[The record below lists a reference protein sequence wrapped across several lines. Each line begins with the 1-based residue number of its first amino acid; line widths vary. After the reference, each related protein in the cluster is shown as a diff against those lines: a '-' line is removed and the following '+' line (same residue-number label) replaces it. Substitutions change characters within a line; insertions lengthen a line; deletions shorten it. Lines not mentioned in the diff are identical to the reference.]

1 MQLCKVVK
9 VVPCCKGWRD
19 ERLPTNSIL
28 DSIHNFIGVQ
38 HRDVT
43 ALVDGSDKRL
53 EPELDE
59 FCMVEAFETPLARV
73 ICQVICPGLLEG
85 LHYLNVL
92 TQYTVSGC
100 PWGSTTLS

>member
-1 MQLCKVVK
+1 MGASTRVGSAWWMQLCKVVK
-9 VVPCCKGWRD
+9 VVPCYKGWSD
-19 ERLPTNSIL
+19 KRLPANSIL

-59 FCMVEAFETPLARV
+59 FRMVEAREEVVAD
-73 ICQVICPGLLEG
+73 
-85 LHYLNVL
+85 
-92 TQYTVSGC
+92 
-100 PWGSTTLS
+100 